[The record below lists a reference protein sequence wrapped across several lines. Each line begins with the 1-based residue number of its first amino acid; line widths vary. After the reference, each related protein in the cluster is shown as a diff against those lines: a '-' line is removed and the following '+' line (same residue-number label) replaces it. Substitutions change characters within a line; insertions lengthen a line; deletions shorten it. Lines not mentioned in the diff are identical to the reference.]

1 MGAPSINIS
10 FIERAV
16 SAITRGERGI
26 VMLWVKDRL
35 PETEKNPITVIL
47 ESDIPKG
54 LSKETV
60 QQIKLAMMG
69 YINAP
74 KKVLIYC
81 MGLEGE
87 TANTEIIEDEEEM
100 TDAGYRKAMELLK
113 RSDLII
119 LRFRQ

>member
-100 TDAGYRKAMELLK
+100 TDAGYRKAMELPV
-113 RSDLII
+113 
-119 LRFRQ
+119 